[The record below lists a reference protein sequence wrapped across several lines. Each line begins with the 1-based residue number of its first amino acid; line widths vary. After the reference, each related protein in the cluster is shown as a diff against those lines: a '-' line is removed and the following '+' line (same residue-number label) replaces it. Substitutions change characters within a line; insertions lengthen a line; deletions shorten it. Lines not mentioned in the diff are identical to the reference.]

1 MVFCTQCGHKH
12 EDGGRFCEECGAPLK
27 SVVRAQPAGSQPS
40 EQTMQTV
47 QAASAQAG
55 APATATASTSGK
67 KIAMFAGAGVLVL
80 AIAAGIAAFALR
92 SEAPSNALFAGI
104 VEQSLLANPSAYK
117 SHYCTSNFAYDKN
130 PVLVSGLDSGTQRW
144 MAVLTKAGLYS
155 EPEVIT
161 QNMGFFSTQQFK
173 YEKTDAG
180 KKATDGRQLCY
191 AEGVTVKSVDSFTPP
206 EKVGAIEVSK
216 ATVTLQL
223 KNPMD
228 WITQD
233 DAKQA
238 GMDLPTE
245 FQDTK
250 LFMLKERKWAL
261 ATNAEFLAAQFG
273 VRSQGQSESVSPS
286 GSPGFFS
293 SFLKLFGGS
302 SNPLIGKW
310 KSTMM
315 GLDVAAFEFDA
326 DSMTSNGVKVNVRY
340 EITDKAVTVYPQD
353 QNVGLIFQVIDAD
366 TMSVNMGLEFQIKRI
381 Q

>member
-1 MVFCTQCGHKH
+1 MIFCTQCGHKH
-12 EDGGRFCEECGAPLK
+12 EDDGRFCEECGAPLK
-27 SVVRAQPAGSQPS
+27 SAVRAQSAAPQPN
-40 EQTMQTV
+40 V
-47 QAASAQAG
+47 QAERSAAAHTA
-55 APATATASTSGK
+55 APATASASASGK
-67 KIAMFAGAGVLVL
+67 KIAWIAGTGVIVL
-80 AIAAGIAAFALR
+80 AITAGIAAFALR
-92 SEAPSNALFAGI
+92 SEAPSNALFARL

-130 PVLVSGLDSGTQRW
+130 PVLVSGLDTGTQRW

-216 ATVTLQL
+216 ATVTLEL
-223 KNPMD
+223 KNPMG

-238 GMDLPTE
+238 GMDLPVA

-261 ATNAEFLAAQFG
+261 ATGTDIRVAQFG
-273 VRSQGQSESVSPS
+273 IRSQGQNESASAP
-286 GSPGFFS
+286 GSTGFFS

-310 KSTMM
+310 KSSMM
-315 GLDVAAFEFDA
+315 GVDVATFEFDA
-326 DSMTSNGVKVNVRY
+326 DSMTTNGVKVKVRY
-340 EITDKAVTVYPQD
+340 EITDKTVTVYPQD
-353 QNVGLIFQVIDAD
+353 QGVGLIFQVIDAD
-366 TMSVNMGLEFQIKRI
+366 TMSVNMGLEFQIKRT